1 MLPRLRVI
9 SVRRRLK
16 SRCKTTCHSP
26 PDCRSEAEVDA
37 VHMPLTACA
46 RCSTKLPATDAWKKK
61 TERLLQMTTLI
72 PSSPLYVKT
81 SESVSVPMLPKNV
94 SITML
99 PNGMVSIPVSP
110 LLAHSKSLQTVWVA
124 TLYKPC
130 RINAFQELP
139 NCFDIKTSEQ
149 HDLPVMGSPNV
160 CPCCFSWLQALNTR
174 VCSTSTVSMKV
185 SAEGRAHHQK
195 LLKIR
200 ASGNA
205 PAASA
210 CPQ

>member
-1 MLPRLRVI
+1 MLG
-9 SVRRRLK
+9 
-16 SRCKTTCHSP
+16 
-26 PDCRSEAEVDA
+26 
-37 VHMPLTACA
+37 
-46 RCSTKLPATDAWKKK
+46 KK
-61 TERLLQMTTLI
+61 TERLLQMTTMI

-200 ASGNA
+200 ASGERTCRKRLSAMIDHQTVCPHLNA
-205 PAASA
+205 FPT
-210 CPQ
+210 